1 MKSPLWSNLFRNWN
15 SQESEK
21 VTALRQVPVFD
32 GLSDKELD
40 EIEKLT
46 HERKYQAEEHIFKDK
61 APAEGMFII
70 ISGGVEIYLE
80 NDGSKNVL
88 AELSDQDFFGEIAL
102 LDEEPRSAG
111 AVATSPS
118 ILLGFFRPDL
128 LSLMERNPALSSKIL
143 TNLGAVLA
151 ERLRKTNE
159 LLAVKSDN

>member
-1 MKSPLWSNLFRNWN
+1 MRPSHL
-15 SQESEK
+15 
-21 VTALRQVPVFD
+21 V
-32 GLSDKELD
+32 G
-40 EIEKLT
+40 
-46 HERKYQAEEHIFKDK
+46 
-61 APAEGMFII
+61 
-70 ISGGVEIYLE
+70 E

-102 LDEEPRSAG
+102 LDKKPRSAG
-111 AVATSPS
+111 AVATVPS

>member
-102 LDEEPRSAG
+102 LDEKPRSAG
-111 AVATSPS
+111 AVATAPS

>member
-1 MKSPLWSNLFRNWN
+1 MKSALWSNLFRNWN

-46 HERKYQAEEHIFKDK
+46 HERKYQAGEHVFKNK

-70 ISGGVEIYLE
+70 ISGSVEIYLE
-80 NDGSKNVL
+80 NDGSKNIL
-88 AELSDQDFFGEIAL
+88 AELGEQDFFGEIAL
-102 LDEEPRSAG
+102 LDQEPRSAG
-111 AVATSPS
+111 AVATAPS
-118 ILLGFFRPDL
+118 TLLGFFRPDL

-159 LLAVKSDN
+159 LLAVKSNN

>member
-15 SQESEK
+15 SKESEK

-102 LDEEPRSAG
+102 LDKKPRSAG
-111 AVATSPS
+111 AVATAPS

>member
-88 AELSDQDFFGEIAL
+88 AELSNQDFFGEIAL

-111 AVATSPS
+111 AVATAPS

>member
-111 AVATSPS
+111 AVATAPS

>member
-1 MKSPLWSNLFRNWN
+1 MKSPLWSNLFHNWN

-21 VTALRQVPVFD
+21 VLALKEVPVFA

-46 HERKYQAEEHIFKDK
+46 HERKYQAGEDVFKQF

-70 ISGGVEIYLE
+70 ISGSVEIYIE
-80 NDGSKNVL
+80 NDGSKNIL
-88 AELSDQDFFGEIAL
+88 AELSDRDFFGEIAL
-102 LDEEPRSAG
+102 LDDKPRSAG
-111 AVATSPS
+111 AVATTPS
-118 ILLGFFRPDL
+118 ILLGFFKPDL

-143 TNLGAVLA
+143 TNLGTVLA

-159 LLAVKSDN
+159 LLAEKS

>member
-15 SQESEK
+15 SKESEK

-111 AVATSPS
+111 AVATAPS

>member
-15 SQESEK
+15 SKESEK

-102 LDEEPRSAG
+102 LDEKPRSAG
-111 AVATSPS
+111 AVATAPS

>member
-15 SQESEK
+15 FQESEK

-102 LDEEPRSAG
+102 LDEKPRSAG
-111 AVATSPS
+111 AVATAPS

>member
-15 SQESEK
+15 SKESEK